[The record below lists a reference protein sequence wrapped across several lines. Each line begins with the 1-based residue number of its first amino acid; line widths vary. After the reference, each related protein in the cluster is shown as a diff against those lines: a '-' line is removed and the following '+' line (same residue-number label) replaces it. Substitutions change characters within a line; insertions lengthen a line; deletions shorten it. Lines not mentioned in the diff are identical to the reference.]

1 MKRLVI
7 IISVIAVLG
16 IISPGLSAFAQ
27 PDRTPHENPGMAID
41 VLDTASLLFHYSQI
55 LNLAASMKYQ
65 DAGEA
70 LKEIREVDIPDEL
83 RYIINRYNDLCQ
95 QLFTTLDDLESI
107 LNEASHLIAHNR
119 SDEAKQR
126 LDTAEMLVRDASFL
140 LADIETA
147 TNILSNR
154 LRISAG
160 TTEDRVREAYA
171 RLQESLEQLRQL
183 FERLHTL
190 RQNLTE
196 RYTEIKRLVP
206 TRLSLNVMPES
217 AFVGDTITAS
227 GTLSG
232 DGTFLPGRSLILIL
246 DNSLVATTT
255 TGTNGVFSVNITIP
269 YQYIEAMTLIA
280 VYEPIDDD
288 TGKYLASQS
297 PPVTINT
304 VFYTTRLEISTTQ
317 AVHPGL
323 PFTISGQVISGDSN
337 IDRTIHVLLDDS
349 RLAEEIVSGQFSLEV
364 TAPEQAPP
372 GNHSLTVA
380 VVPYER
386 YAGVSETRSIN
397 ISILPVYIDAETPSL
412 ILLPKSIRIDGTVN
426 YEGGPVPD
434 ASVSLT
440 LNNSS
445 STVRTSHDGSFT
457 ALLKAPIDLSFIGQK
472 EMTIDVEPLEPWA
485 TNLKVERQ
493 LTAVNPLTTGLIL
506 VILVALTL
514 LVFRRSQTAH
524 EQKGGPLTETIE
536 LPALIPLKVSRP
548 RLTGIKGR
556 ILSAYW
562 GGLEAIE
569 KMCGTP
575 MAPHITLREFLRM
588 IKALMPK
595 ITGQFTELTTIAEN
609 ALYSGYRQH
618 KDTAAAAEQLAEDI
632 KEELDHGVT

>member
-1 MKRLVI
+1 MKRLVV

-16 IISPGLSAFAQ
+16 IISPGLTAFAQ

-41 VLDTASLLFHYSQI
+41 LLDTAALLFHYSQI

-95 QLFTTLDDLESI
+95 QLFNTLDSLEST
-107 LNEASHLIAHNR
+107 LDEASHLIARNR

-126 LDTAEMLVRDASFL
+126 LDTAEILMRDAGFL

-154 LRISAG
+154 LRISAS
-160 TTEDRVREAYA
+160 TTENRVREAYA

-183 FERLHTL
+183 LERLRTL
-190 RQNLTE
+190 RQNLNE
-196 RYTEIKRLVP
+196 KYTEITGLVP
-206 TRLSLNVMPES
+206 TRLSLNIMPES
-217 AFVGDTITAS
+217 AFVGDTIIAS

-232 DGTFLPGRSLILIL
+232 DGTFLPGRSLTLIL
-246 DNSLVATTT
+246 DNRLVATVT
-255 TGTNGVFSVNITIP
+255 TGTNGVFSANITIP
-269 YQYIEAMTLIA
+269 YQYIETMTLIA
-280 VYEPIDDD
+280 VYEPVDDD

-297 PPVTINT
+297 PPVIINT
-304 VFYTTRLEISTTQ
+304 VFYPTLLEISTTQ

-337 IDRTIHVLLDDS
+337 IDRTIDVLLDDT
-349 RLAEEIVSGQFSLEV
+349 RLAEEIVSGQFSLEMI
-364 TAPEQAPP
+364 APEQALP

-386 YAGVSETRSIN
+386 YAGASGTRSIN
-397 ISILPVYIDAETPSL
+397 ISIMPIYIDAQTPSL
-412 ILLPKSIRIDGTVN
+412 ILLPKSIRIHGAVN
-426 YEGGPVPD
+426 YELGPVPD
-434 ASVSLT
+434 ARVSLT

-445 STVRTSHDGSFT
+445 STVKTSPDGSFT
-457 ALLKAPIDLSFIGQK
+457 ALLKAPLDLSFIGQK
-472 EMTIDVEPLEPWA
+472 EMTVDVEPLEPWA
-485 TNLKVERQ
+485 NNFKMERR
-493 LTAVNPLTTGLIL
+493 LIAINPLTTGLIL
-506 VILVALTL
+506 VILVALAL
-514 LVFRRSQTAH
+514 LVFRRNLTAY
-524 EQKGGPLTETIE
+524 EQKGSPLTETIA
-536 LPALIPLKVSRP
+536 LPTQIPLKVYRP

-569 KMCGTP
+569 KMCGIH

-588 IKALMPK
+588 IKGLFPK
-595 ITGQFTELTTIAEN
+595 ITGQFTELTAIAEN
-609 ALYSGYRQH
+609 ALYSDYRQR
-618 KDTAAAAEQLAEDI
+618 KDTAATAEQLAEDI
-632 KEELDHGVT
+632 KEELGRGTT